1 LHFSFTKHFYKKR
14 QQFSR
19 FFLNFATRYFLTTI
33 ISTFFNEDIFKMKTI
48 HKTND
53 RHSLSWL
60 ANAVTTLVLTAAV
73 SLCLASCAGE
83 KAHKRFVVGVSQCS
97 EDTWRDKLN
106 EELRIAATYY
116 DVALQIKSANDD
128 VRLQTEQIDRFV
140 EQGVDLLV
148 VAPGQVSISPAI
160 DKAYEKGIPVIIFDR
175 RTRSNKYTAYI
186 GADNHDIGA
195 SMAEFMANANTAGTK
210 VVELCGLS
218 SSSPAI
224 ERDAGFDSVA
234 AHRPNIDIVKKVYA
248 DWTEEG
254 AYHVMDS
261 LLSTPYPA
269 FNCLFAHNDRMA
281 MGARRA
287 VVKHGIDPK
296 TIKLCGIDAMPQ
308 HGGGMQLVAEGKLFA
323 SSIYPTRG
331 DEVMRLAMKILTHK
345 PYDRENRLS
354 SALVTEAN
362 ARVLLMQYDETTRQQ
377 GHLSELRDRVD
388 KTVSDFKTQRI
399 YLLIMLGA
407 LLLLG
412 MAYVYVVRA
421 NRAKARLNR
430 QLADSVEQQRQMTKH
445 IEELTHTQL
454 QFFTN
459 ISHELRT
466 PLTLIA
472 GPTEQL
478 LEDKTVQGTHRRM
491 LQMVERNTKI
501 LIQLVSEI
509 LDFRKVQNNKAVLKL
524 NRFNLAETL
533 RLWADDFDAV
543 TSRKGITVKVDAP
556 ADAAQA
562 TVIADRDKLARV
574 FFNLMSNAVKYTPK
588 DGTITIT
595 LRHNE
600 GSFFFT
606 MNNDSVKTIS
616 KDDLPHIFERFYQ
629 PKGSIGGTGIGLA
642 LVKANVDLHHGSISA
657 TSSQEEG
664 TTFSITLP
672 DTQEGYDPDADND
685 GNKDNSTK
693 AEQGYVDDSYAP
705 VNVEAAEKAE
715 RITNAE
721 DFDADR
727 PLVLIIDDNNGMRA
741 YLRSILQ
748 DHYNVSE
755 AVNGQQGLERARREV
770 PKLVVCDVMMPVMDG
785 LEFTRRLKADT
796 ATSHIPVILL
806 TARSL
811 SEQREE
817 GYGTGADSYLTKPF
831 TGSLLL
837 ARIDNLIHSRT
848 LLRSLFS
855 GNSKEEEK
863 EEEMLGAQDQ
873 TFVTRLREVI
883 RDNMGDSDFSV
894 ERIGEEI
901 GLSRVQ
907 LYRKVKA
914 LTGQTPVELL
924 RKARLER
931 SRRLIEKTEK
941 SVSEIAYEVGFTSPS
956 YFNKCF
962 KDEFGISPG
971 AMREKAQG

>member
-1 LHFSFTKHFYKKR
+1 MRTI
-14 QQFSR
+14 
-19 FFLNFATRYFLTTI
+19 LTTI
-33 ISTFFNEDIFKMKTI
+33 EMKTI
-48 HKTND
+48 HKTNN

-60 ANAVTTLVLTAAV
+60 ASAVTALVLTAAV

-83 KAHKRFVVGVSQCS
+83 KANKRFVVGVSQCS

-116 DVALQIKSANDD
+116 DVDLQIKSANDD
-128 VRLQTEQIDRFV
+128 VRLQTEQINRFV

-160 DKAYEKGIPVIIFDR
+160 DKAYEKGIPVIVFDR
-175 RTRSNKYTAYI
+175 RTHSDKYTAYI
-186 GADNHDIGA
+186 GANNHEIGA

-224 ERDAGFDSVA
+224 ERGEGFDSVA
-234 AHRPNIDIVKKVYA
+234 ALRPNIDIVKKVYA

-254 AYHVMDS
+254 AYRVMDS

-269 FNCLFAHNDRMA
+269 FNSIFAHNDRMA

-308 HGGGMQLVAEGKLFA
+308 QGGGMQLVAEGKLFA

-755 AVNGQQGLERARREV
+755 AVDGQQGLERARREV

-863 EEEMLGAQDQ
+863 EEEMLGVQDQ
-873 TFVTRLREVI
+873 TFVTKLREVI

-931 SRRLIEKTEK
+931 GRRLIEKTEK

>member
-1 LHFSFTKHFYKKR
+1 
-14 QQFSR
+14 
-19 FFLNFATRYFLTTI
+19 
-33 ISTFFNEDIFKMKTI
+33 MKTI

-721 DFDADR
+721 DFDAER

>member
-1 LHFSFTKHFYKKR
+1 
-14 QQFSR
+14 
-19 FFLNFATRYFLTTI
+19 
-33 ISTFFNEDIFKMKTI
+33 MKTI
-48 HKTND
+48 HKTNKC
-53 RHSLSWL
+53 HSLSWL
-60 ANAVTTLVLTAAV
+60 ASTVTVLVLTAAV
-73 SLCLASCAGE
+73 SLCLASCRGKE
-83 KAHKRFVVGVSQCS
+83 AHKRFVVGVSQCS

-116 DVALQIKSANDD
+116 DVDLQIKSANDD

-345 PYDRENRLS
+345 PYNRENRLS

-362 ARVLLMQYDETTRQQ
+362 ARVLLMQNDETTRQQ
-377 GHLSELRDRVD
+377 GHLSELRNRVD

-399 YLLIMLGA
+399 YLLIMLSA
-407 LLLLG
+407 LLLLAL
-412 MAYVYVVRA
+412 AYVYVVNA
-421 NRAKARLNR
+421 NRAKARMNR

-524 NRFNLAETL
+524 NRFNLGETL
-533 RLWADDFDAV
+533 RLWADDFGAV
-543 TSRKGITVKVDAP
+543 TSRKGIKVKVDAP

-562 TVIADRDKLARV
+562 TIIADRDKLARV

-600 GSFFFT
+600 GQFFFT
-606 MNNDSVKTIS
+606 MNNDSVKTIN

-629 PKGSIGGTGIGLA
+629 SKGSIGGTGIGLA

-685 GNKDNSTK
+685 NNKDNSTK

-705 VNVEAAEKAE
+705 ANVEAAEKAE

-755 AVNGQQGLERARREV
+755 AVNGQQGLERTRREV

>member
-1 LHFSFTKHFYKKR
+1 
-14 QQFSR
+14 
-19 FFLNFATRYFLTTI
+19 
-33 ISTFFNEDIFKMKTI
+33 MKTI
-48 HKTND
+48 HKTNN
-53 RHSLSWL
+53 RNYLSWL
-60 ANAVTTLVLTAAV
+60 ASAVTALVLTAAV
-73 SLCLASCAGE
+73 SLCLASCRGKE
-83 KAHKRFVVGVSQCS
+83 AHKRFVVGVSQCS

-116 DVALQIKSANDD
+116 DVDLQIKSANDD

-261 LLSTPYPA
+261 LLSTLYPA

-345 PYDRENRLS
+345 PYNRENRLS

-362 ARVLLMQYDETTRQQ
+362 ARVLLMQNDETTRQQ
-377 GHLSELRDRVD
+377 GHLSELRNRVD

-399 YLLIMLGA
+399 YLLIMLSA
-407 LLLLG
+407 LLLLAL
-412 MAYVYVVRA
+412 AYVYVVNA
-421 NRAKARLNR
+421 NRAKARMNR

-524 NRFNLAETL
+524 NRFNLGETL
-533 RLWADDFDAV
+533 RLWADDFGAV
-543 TSRKGITVKVDAP
+543 TSRKGIKVQVDAP

-562 TVIADRDKLARV
+562 TIIADRDKLARV

-600 GSFFFT
+600 GEFFFT

-629 PKGSIGGTGIGLA
+629 SKGSIGGTGIGLA

-657 TSSQEEG
+657 TSTQEEG

-685 GNKDNSTK
+685 NNKDNSTK

-705 VNVEAAEKAE
+705 ANVEAAEKAE

>member
-1 LHFSFTKHFYKKR
+1 
-14 QQFSR
+14 
-19 FFLNFATRYFLTTI
+19 
-33 ISTFFNEDIFKMKTI
+33 MKTI

-116 DVALQIKSANDD
+116 DVDLQIKSANDD
-128 VRLQTEQIDRFV
+128 VRLQTEQINRFV
-140 EQGVDLLV
+140 EEGVDLLV

-160 DKAYEKGIPVIIFDR
+160 DKAYEKGIPVIVFDR
-175 RTRSNKYTAYI
+175 QTHSDKYTAYI
-186 GADNHDIGA
+186 GANNHEIGA

-234 AHRPNIDIVKKVYA
+234 AHRPNIDIVNKVYA

-254 AYHVMDS
+254 AYRVMDS

-308 HGGGMQLVAEGKLFA
+308 QGGGMQLVAEGKLFA

-466 PLTLIA
+466 PLTLIV

-595 LRHNE
+595 LRHNG

-629 PKGSIGGTGIGLA
+629 SKGSIGGTGIGLA

-755 AVNGQQGLERARREV
+755 AVNGKQGLERARREV

-863 EEEMLGAQDQ
+863 EEEMLGAQDH

>member
-1 LHFSFTKHFYKKR
+1 
-14 QQFSR
+14 
-19 FFLNFATRYFLTTI
+19 
-33 ISTFFNEDIFKMKTI
+33 MKTI
-48 HKTND
+48 HKTNK

-60 ANAVTTLVLTAAV
+60 ASAVTALVLTAAV
-73 SLCLASCAGE
+73 SLCLASCRGKE
-83 KAHKRFVVGVSQCS
+83 AHKRFVVGVSQCS

-116 DVALQIKSANDD
+116 DVDLQIKSANDD

-345 PYDRENRLS
+345 PYNRENRLS

-362 ARVLLMQYDETTRQQ
+362 ARVLLMQNDETTRQQ
-377 GHLSELRDRVD
+377 GHLSELRNRVD

-399 YLLIMLGA
+399 YLLIMLSA
-407 LLLLG
+407 LLLLAL
-412 MAYVYVVRA
+412 AYVYVVNA
-421 NRAKARLNR
+421 NRAKARMNR

-524 NRFNLAETL
+524 NRFNLGETL
-533 RLWADDFDAV
+533 RLWADDFGAV
-543 TSRKGITVKVDAP
+543 TSRKGIKVQVDAP

-562 TVIADRDKLARV
+562 TIIADRDKLARV

-600 GSFFFT
+600 GEFFFT

-629 PKGSIGGTGIGLA
+629 SKGSIGGTGIGLA

-657 TSSQEEG
+657 TSTQEEG

-685 GNKDNSTK
+685 NNKDNSTK

-705 VNVEAAEKAE
+705 ANVEAAEKAE

-855 GNSKEEEK
+855 GNSKEEE
-863 EEEMLGAQDQ
+863 EEEERLGVQDQ

>member
-1 LHFSFTKHFYKKR
+1 
-14 QQFSR
+14 
-19 FFLNFATRYFLTTI
+19 
-33 ISTFFNEDIFKMKTI
+33 MKTI
-48 HKTND
+48 HKTNN

-60 ANAVTTLVLTAAV
+60 ASAVTVLVLTAAV

-116 DVALQIKSANDD
+116 DVDLQIKSANDD

-148 VAPGQVSISPAI
+148 VAPGQVTISPAI

-195 SMAEFMANANTAGTK
+195 SMAEFMANANTEGTE

-234 AHRPNIDIVKKVYA
+234 ACRPNISIVKKVYA
-248 DWTEEG
+248 DWTEQG
-254 AYHVMDS
+254 AYRVMDS

-296 TIKLCGIDAMPQ
+296 TIKFCGIDAMPQ
-308 HGGGMQLVAEGKLFA
+308 QGGGMHLVSEGKLFA

-412 MAYVYVVRA
+412 MAYVYVVNA
-421 NRAKARLNR
+421 NRAKARMNR

-524 NRFNLAETL
+524 NRFNLGETL

-600 GSFFFT
+600 GTFFFT

-629 PKGSIGGTGIGLA
+629 SKGSIGGTGIGLA

-755 AVNGQQGLERARREV
+755 AVDGQQGLERARREV

-873 TFVTRLREVI
+873 TFVTKLREVI

-931 SRRLIEKTEK
+931 GRRLIEKTEK

>member
-1 LHFSFTKHFYKKR
+1 
-14 QQFSR
+14 
-19 FFLNFATRYFLTTI
+19 
-33 ISTFFNEDIFKMKTI
+33 MKTI
-48 HKTND
+48 HKTNK

-60 ANAVTTLVLTAAV
+60 ASAVTALVLTAAV
-73 SLCLASCAGE
+73 SLCLASCGGGE
-83 KAHKRFVVGVSQCS
+83 AHKRFVVGVSQCS

-116 DVALQIKSANDD
+116 DVDLQIKSANDD
-128 VRLQTEQIDRFV
+128 VRLQTEQINRFV

-160 DKAYEKGIPVIIFDR
+160 DKAYVKGIPVIIFDR

-186 GADNHDIGA
+186 GADNHEIGA

-362 ARVLLMQYDETTRQQ
+362 ARVLLMQNDETTRQQ
-377 GHLSELRDRVD
+377 GHLSELRNRVD
-388 KTVSDFKTQRI
+388 KTVNDFKTQRI

-543 TSRKGITVKVDAP
+543 TSHKGITVKVDAP

-642 LVKANVDLHHGSISA
+642 LVKANVDLHHGSIST

>member
-1 LHFSFTKHFYKKR
+1 
-14 QQFSR
+14 
-19 FFLNFATRYFLTTI
+19 
-33 ISTFFNEDIFKMKTI
+33 MKTI
-48 HKTND
+48 HKTNK

-60 ANAVTTLVLTAAV
+60 ASAVTALVLTAAV
-73 SLCLASCAGE
+73 SLCLASCGGGE
-83 KAHKRFVVGVSQCS
+83 AHKRFVVGVSQCS

-116 DVALQIKSANDD
+116 DVDLQIKSANDD
-128 VRLQTEQIDRFV
+128 VRLQTEQINRFV

-160 DKAYEKGIPVIIFDR
+160 DKAYEKGIPVIVFDR
-175 RTRSNKYTAYI
+175 RTHSDKYTAYI
-186 GADNHDIGA
+186 GANNHEIGA

-224 ERDAGFDSVA
+224 ERGEGFDSVA
-234 AHRPNIDIVKKVYA
+234 ALRPNIDIVKKVYA

-254 AYHVMDS
+254 AYRVMDS

-269 FNCLFAHNDRMA
+269 FNSIFAHNDRMA

-308 HGGGMQLVAEGKLFA
+308 QGGGMQLVAEGKLFA

-595 LRHNE
+595 LRHDD

-883 RDNMGDSDFSV
+883 RDNMGDSAFSV

>member
-1 LHFSFTKHFYKKR
+1 
-14 QQFSR
+14 
-19 FFLNFATRYFLTTI
+19 
-33 ISTFFNEDIFKMKTI
+33 MKTI
-48 HKTND
+48 HKTNK

-60 ANAVTTLVLTAAV
+60 ASAVTALVLTAAV
-73 SLCLASCAGE
+73 SLCLASCRGKE
-83 KAHKRFVVGVSQCS
+83 AHKRFVVGVSQCS

-116 DVALQIKSANDD
+116 DVDLQIKSANDD
-128 VRLQTEQIDRFV
+128 VRLQTEQINRFV

-308 HGGGMQLVAEGKLFA
+308 HGSGMQLVAEGKLFA

-345 PYDRENRLS
+345 PYNRENRLS

-362 ARVLLMQYDETTRQQ
+362 ARVLLMQNDETTRQQ
-377 GHLSELRDRVD
+377 GHLSELRNRVD
-388 KTVSDFKTQRI
+388 KTVNDFKTQRI
-399 YLLIMLGA
+399 YLLIMLSA
-407 LLLLG
+407 LLLLAL
-412 MAYVYVVRA
+412 AYVYVVNA
-421 NRAKARLNR
+421 NRAKARMNR

-524 NRFNLAETL
+524 NRFNLGETL
-533 RLWADDFDAV
+533 RLWADDFGAV
-543 TSRKGITVKVDAP
+543 TSRKGIKVQVDAP

-562 TVIADRDKLARV
+562 TIIADRDKLARV

-595 LRHNE
+595 LKHNE
-600 GSFFFT
+600 GEFFFT

-629 PKGSIGGTGIGLA
+629 SKGSIGGTGIGLA

-657 TSSQEEG
+657 TSTQEEG

-672 DTQEGYDPDADND
+672 DTQEGYDPDADKDN
-685 GNKDNSTK
+685 NKDNSTK

-705 VNVEAAEKAE
+705 ANVEAAEKAE

-748 DHYNVSE
+748 NHYNVSE

-873 TFVTRLREVI
+873 TFVTKLREVI

-931 SRRLIEKTEK
+931 GRRLIEKTEK

-971 AMREKAQG
+971 AMREKTQG

>member
-1 LHFSFTKHFYKKR
+1 
-14 QQFSR
+14 
-19 FFLNFATRYFLTTI
+19 
-33 ISTFFNEDIFKMKTI
+33 MKTI
-48 HKTND
+48 HKTNKC
-53 RHSLSWL
+53 HSLSWL
-60 ANAVTTLVLTAAV
+60 ANAVTALVLTAAV
-73 SLCLASCAGE
+73 SLCLASCGGGE
-83 KAHKRFVVGVSQCS
+83 AHKRFVVGVSQCS

-116 DVALQIKSANDD
+116 DVDLQIKSANDD
-128 VRLQTEQIDRFV
+128 VRLQTEQINRFV

-160 DKAYEKGIPVIIFDR
+160 DKAYEKGIPVIVFDR
-175 RTRSNKYTAYI
+175 RTHSDKYTAYI
-186 GADNHDIGA
+186 GANNHEIGA

-224 ERDAGFDSVA
+224 ERGEGFDSVA
-234 AHRPNIDIVKKVYA
+234 ALRPNIDIVKKVYA

-254 AYHVMDS
+254 AYRVMDS

-269 FNCLFAHNDRMA
+269 FNSIFAHNDRMA

-308 HGGGMQLVAEGKLFA
+308 QGGGMQLVAEGKLFA

-407 LLLLG
+407 LFLLAL
-412 MAYVYVVRA
+412 AYVYVVRA

-595 LRHNE
+595 LRHNG

-971 AMREKAQG
+971 AMREKT

>member
-1 LHFSFTKHFYKKR
+1 
-14 QQFSR
+14 
-19 FFLNFATRYFLTTI
+19 
-33 ISTFFNEDIFKMKTI
+33 MKTI
-48 HKTND
+48 HKTNK

-60 ANAVTTLVLTAAV
+60 AIAVTALVLTAAV

-116 DVALQIKSANDD
+116 DVDLQIKSANDD

-148 VAPGQVSISPAI
+148 VAPGQVTISPAI

-195 SMAEFMANANTAGTK
+195 SMAEFMANANTEGTE

-234 AHRPNIDIVKKVYA
+234 TCRPNISIVKKVYA
-248 DWTEEG
+248 DWTEQG

-296 TIKLCGIDAMPQ
+296 TIKFCGIDAMPQ
-308 HGGGMQLVAEGKLFA
+308 QGGGMHLVSEGKLFA

-362 ARVLLMQYDETTRQQ
+362 ARVLLMQNDETTRQQ
-377 GHLSELRDRVD
+377 GHLSELRNRVD

-399 YLLIMLGA
+399 YLLIMLSA

-412 MAYVYVVRA
+412 IAYVYVVSA
-421 NRAKARLNR
+421 NRAKARLNM

-533 RLWADDFDAV
+533 RLWADDFGAV

-574 FFNLMSNAVKYTPK
+574 FFNLMSNAVKYTPQ

-595 LRHNE
+595 LRHND

-629 PKGSIGGTGIGLA
+629 SKGSIGGTGIGLA

-755 AVNGQQGLERARREV
+755 AVDGQQGLERARREV

-855 GNSKEEEK
+855 GNSKEEEM

-931 SRRLIEKTEK
+931 GRRLIEKTEK

-971 AMREKAQG
+971 VMREKMQG

>member
-1 LHFSFTKHFYKKR
+1 
-14 QQFSR
+14 
-19 FFLNFATRYFLTTI
+19 
-33 ISTFFNEDIFKMKTI
+33 MKTI
-48 HKTND
+48 HKTNK

-60 ANAVTTLVLTAAV
+60 VSAVTALVLTAAV
-73 SLCLASCAGE
+73 SLCLASCGGGE
-83 KAHKRFVVGVSQCS
+83 AHKRFVVGVSQCS

-116 DVALQIKSANDD
+116 DVDLQIKSANDD
-128 VRLQTEQIDRFV
+128 VRLQTEQINRFV

-160 DKAYEKGIPVIIFDR
+160 DKAYEKGIPVIVFDR
-175 RTRSNKYTAYI
+175 RTHSDKYTAYI
-186 GADNHDIGA
+186 GANNHEIGA

-224 ERDAGFDSVA
+224 ERGEGFDSVA
-234 AHRPNIDIVKKVYA
+234 ALRPNIDIVKKVYA

-254 AYHVMDS
+254 AYRVMDS

-269 FNCLFAHNDRMA
+269 FNSIFAHNDRMA

-308 HGGGMQLVAEGKLFA
+308 QGGGMQLVAEGKLFA

-556 ADAAQA
+556 VDAAQA
-562 TVIADRDKLARV
+562 TIIADRDKLARV

-600 GSFFFT
+600 GEFFFT

-705 VNVEAAEKAE
+705 ANVEAAEKAE

>member
-1 LHFSFTKHFYKKR
+1 
-14 QQFSR
+14 
-19 FFLNFATRYFLTTI
+19 
-33 ISTFFNEDIFKMKTI
+33 MKTI
-48 HKTND
+48 HKTNK

-60 ANAVTTLVLTAAV
+60 AIAVTTLVLTATV

-116 DVALQIKSANDD
+116 DVDLQIKSANDD

-148 VAPGQVSISPAI
+148 VAPGQVTISPAI

-195 SMAEFMANANTAGTK
+195 SMAEFMANANTEGTE

-234 AHRPNIDIVKKVYA
+234 ACRPNISIVKKVYA
-248 DWTEEG
+248 DWTEQG

-296 TIKLCGIDAMPQ
+296 TIKFCGIDAMPQ
-308 HGGGMQLVAEGKLFA
+308 QGGGMHLVSDGKLFA

-362 ARVLLMQYDETTRQQ
+362 ARVLLMQNDETTRQQ
-377 GHLSELRDRVD
+377 GHLSELRNRVD

-399 YLLIMLGA
+399 YLLIMLSA

-412 MAYVYVVRA
+412 IAYVYVVSA

-533 RLWADDFDAV
+533 RLWADDFGAV

-574 FFNLMSNAVKYTPK
+574 FFNLMSNAVKYTPQ

-629 PKGSIGGTGIGLA
+629 SKGSIGGTGIGLA

-685 GNKDNSTK
+685 DSKDNSTK

-755 AVNGQQGLERARREV
+755 AVDGQQGLERARREV

-873 TFVTRLREVI
+873 TFVTKLREVI

-931 SRRLIEKTEK
+931 GRRLIEKTEK

-971 AMREKAQG
+971 VMREKTQG

>member
-1 LHFSFTKHFYKKR
+1 
-14 QQFSR
+14 
-19 FFLNFATRYFLTTI
+19 
-33 ISTFFNEDIFKMKTI
+33 MKTI
-48 HKTND
+48 HKTNK

-60 ANAVTTLVLTAAV
+60 ANAVTALVLTAAV
-73 SLCLASCAGE
+73 SLCLASCGGGE
-83 KAHKRFVVGVSQCS
+83 AHKRFVVGVSQCS

-116 DVALQIKSANDD
+116 DVDLQIKSANDD
-128 VRLQTEQIDRFV
+128 VRLQTEQINRFV

-160 DKAYEKGIPVIIFDR
+160 DKAYEKGIPVIVFDR
-175 RTRSNKYTAYI
+175 RTHSDKYTAYI
-186 GADNHDIGA
+186 GANNHEIGA

-224 ERDAGFDSVA
+224 ERGEGFDSVA
-234 AHRPNIDIVKKVYA
+234 ALRPNIDIVKKVYA

-254 AYHVMDS
+254 AYRVMDS

-269 FNCLFAHNDRMA
+269 FNSIFAHNDRMA

-308 HGGGMQLVAEGKLFA
+308 QGGGMQLVAEGKLFA

-388 KTVSDFKTQRI
+388 KTVNDFKTQRI

-588 DGTITIT
+588 DGTINIT

-721 DFDADR
+721 DFDTDR

-848 LLRSLFS
+848 LLRSLLS

>member
-1 LHFSFTKHFYKKR
+1 
-14 QQFSR
+14 
-19 FFLNFATRYFLTTI
+19 
-33 ISTFFNEDIFKMKTI
+33 MKTI
-48 HKTND
+48 HKTNKC
-53 RHSLSWL
+53 HSLSWL
-60 ANAVTTLVLTAAV
+60 ANAVTALVLTAAV
-73 SLCLASCAGE
+73 SLCLASCGGGE
-83 KAHKRFVVGVSQCS
+83 AHKRFVVGVSQCS

-116 DVALQIKSANDD
+116 DVDLQIKSANDD
-128 VRLQTEQIDRFV
+128 VRLQTEQINRFV

-160 DKAYEKGIPVIIFDR
+160 DKAYEKGIPVIVFDR
-175 RTRSNKYTAYI
+175 RTHSDKYTAYI
-186 GADNHDIGA
+186 GANNHEIGA

-224 ERDAGFDSVA
+224 ERGEGFDSVA
-234 AHRPNIDIVKKVYA
+234 ALRPNIDIVKKVYA

-254 AYHVMDS
+254 AYRVMDS

-269 FNCLFAHNDRMA
+269 FNSIFAHNDRMA

-308 HGGGMQLVAEGKLFA
+308 QGGGMQLVAEGKLFA

-524 NRFNLAETL
+524 NRFNLGETL
-533 RLWADDFDAV
+533 RLWADDLDAV

-595 LRHNE
+595 LKHNE

>member
-1 LHFSFTKHFYKKR
+1 
-14 QQFSR
+14 
-19 FFLNFATRYFLTTI
+19 
-33 ISTFFNEDIFKMKTI
+33 M
-48 HKTND
+48 
-53 RHSLSWL
+53 SWL
-60 ANAVTTLVLTAAV
+60 ANAVTALVLTAAV

-116 DVALQIKSANDD
+116 DVDLQIKSANDD
-128 VRLQTEQIDRFV
+128 VRLQTEQINRFV

-287 VVKHGIDPK
+287 VVKHGIDPSA
-296 TIKLCGIDAMPQ
+296 IKFCGIDAMPQ
-308 HGGGMQLVAEGKLFA
+308 KDGGMQLVAEGKLFA

-388 KTVSDFKTQRI
+388 KTVNDFKTQRI

-533 RLWADDFDAV
+533 RLWADDFGAV

-595 LRHNE
+595 LKHNG